1 MTRRTFT
8 EALQPYAIALM
19 GVVGSETIV

>member
-1 MTRRTFT
+1 MTRRTFS